1 MISDIIKIVLN
12 IALIIFSMYVLYKII
27 KNKSSIKFILF
38 YIFIAVLVIYN
49 CVVSTVYIMLPEDT
63 YINIMT
69 GFTKNIKYAYAML
82 VLQTNENITAF
93 IYIFMMFYVIYKLC
107 KTIKLRILEIK
118 HKNKK

>member
-107 KTIKLRILEIK
+107 KTIKSRILEIK